1 MLRLFKQG
9 IALRFIIHRMLY
21 QGKDADGIGGDVDSC
36 MTVKE
41 QPMSKP
47 HMAFVA
53 FLLPM
58 VTKNQTR

>member
-1 MLRLFKQG
+1 
-9 IALRFIIHRMLY
+9 MLY

-41 QPMSKP
+41 QPTSKP
-47 HMAFVA
+47 HLAFVA

-58 VTKNQTR
+58 VKKTPNTLISL